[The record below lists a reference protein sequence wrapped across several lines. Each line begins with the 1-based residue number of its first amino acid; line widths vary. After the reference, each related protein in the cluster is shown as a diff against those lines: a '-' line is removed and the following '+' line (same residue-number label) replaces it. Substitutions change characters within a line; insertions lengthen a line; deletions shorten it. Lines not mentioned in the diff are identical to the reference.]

1 MALVTGVSRVAAI
14 GVSRAAAA
22 GVSRATAAGV
32 RLFSIQHF
40 RILCCAVDFF
50 MYNNIMI
57 NVL

>member
-1 MALVTGVSRVAAI
+1 MALVT